1 MPPRKV
7 FETPEQAAEYLEE
20 LRRRNRERAK
30 YFYDNKI
37 KTDPEKYKQFLE
49 KCKKPSNDFYHKN
62 KNLTVEI

>member
-62 KNLTVEI
+62 KNTFVLI

>member
-49 KCKKPSNDFYHKN
+49 KCKKPSNYYYHKN

>member
-49 KCKKPSNDFYHKN
+49 KCKKPNNDFYHKN
-62 KNLTVEI
+62 QNLTVEI

>member
-30 YFYDNKI
+30 EFYDNKI
-37 KTDPEKYKQFLE
+37 KTDPEKYEVFKN
-49 KCKKPSNDFYHKN
+49 KCKKHSKI
-62 KNLTVEI
+62 KIRI

>member
-1 MPPRKV
+1 MPPKKI

-49 KCKKPSNDFYHKN
+49 NGKKPNNDFYHKN
-62 KNLTVEI
+62 KNTFVLI

>member
-30 YFYDNKI
+30 YFYDNNLKL
-37 KTDPEKYKQFLE
+37 TP
-49 KCKKPSNDFYHKN
+49 KN
-62 KNLTVEI
+62 INNF

>member
-7 FETPEQAAEYLEE
+7 FETPEQAAEYLEV

-49 KCKKPSNDFYHKN
+49 KCKKPSNDYYHKN

>member
-49 KCKKPSNDFYHKN
+49 KCKKPSNDFYHKT

>member
-30 YFYDNKI
+30 HFYDNKI

-49 KCKKPSNDFYHKN
+49 KCKKPNNDFIIKI
-62 KNLTVEI
+62 KI

>member
-1 MPPRKV
+1 MPPKKV
-7 FETPEQAAEYLEE
+7 FETPEEAQQYLEE

-30 YFYDNKI
+30 HFYDNKI

-49 KCKKPSNDFYHKN
+49 KCKKPSNDYYHKN

>member
-49 KCKKPSNDFYHKN
+49 KCKKPSNDCYHKT

>member
-49 KCKKPSNDFYHKN
+49 KCKKPNNDFYHKN

>member
-7 FETPEQAAEYLEE
+7 FETPEQATEYLEE